1 MRKLQ
6 DEVPRGGAIDFNDTS
21 SVASN
26 MSYQSSVN
34 EGSTFAQSVG
44 RWMKVGMRWQQ
55 KAPNAPLPKLAATS
69 KWIVILFSAYNIKN
83 RKIAMFQIK

>member
-6 DEVPRGGAIDFNDTS
+6 DEVPRGGAVGAVDFNDTS
-21 SVASN
+21 SVTSN

-69 KWIVILFSAYNIKN
+69 K
-83 RKIAMFQIK
+83 